1 MSSSSPLKSVA
12 FAVLTVG
19 AAAFAV
25 WLLTVRT
32 SLVTVTQFA
41 VPAAV
46 APAAP
51 VADGFSARDAAAASA
66 EARDA
71 LAAKLRDYLNR
82 EGVRT
87 DEGLLTFKD
96 AAAYQAFLAR
106 ARAAGVEILARIDGL
121 FAVRVRVAD
130 YGTFIGEL
138 GGHANDY
145 AAVAANPILS
155 AEPPPPEARA
165 ARYAVPVGADLLSV
179 LGVRQDNSAWGSGV
193 TVAVLDGGA
202 SPDATLGTRLKYL
215 DIGYGVSG
223 PGSETAHATSVAALV
238 AGASADAR
246 GLAPSASV
254 LSIRVT
260 GTDGLSDTFSVAQ
273 GIYAALDAGAQVINI
288 SLGGYATS
296 TILGSAV
303 EEALAQGVALVA
315 SSGNDQAARLVYP
328 AAYSGVV
335 SVGAVD
341 AAGLQALF
349 SNSGSG
355 LQLTAPGYAI
365 QTAGAAGSR
374 VSFTGTSASAP
385 VVAGAIAAVLSTS
398 PGLTALE
405 AADTL
410 ATYANDGGALGDD
423 PDYGRGSL
431 NMGWTMDRANPAR
444 VDPAISSQTYN
455 RDTGTV
461 SVVVQNRGAQTLS
474 GLTLTTLIEG
484 GTTLTQPLDP
494 LDPATS
500 VAITIPIDRSQF
512 DAEGQLIVRSALAT
526 PAGILDQDTTNNRR
540 TGLISAP

>member
-1 MSSSSPLKSVA
+1 MPTSSPLKSAA
-12 FAVLTVG
+12 FAALTVG
-19 AAAFAV
+19 AAMLTV
-25 WLLTVRT
+25 WLLTER
-32 SLVTVTQFA
+32 SGLVTVTQSI
-41 VPAAV
+41 
-46 APAAP
+46 APDASAP
-51 VADGFSARDAAAASA
+51 STATDFPVRDAATSSA
-66 EARDA
+66 ETRAA
-71 LAAKLRDYLNR
+71 LAAKLRGYLTR

-106 ARAAGVEILARIDGL
+106 ARAAGVDILARIDGL
-121 FAVRVRVAD
+121 FTVRVRVGD
-130 YGTFIGEL
+130 YEKFIGEL
-138 GGHANDY
+138 GGHATDY

-155 AEPPPPEARA
+155 SEPPPPEARA

-202 SPDATLGTRLKYL
+202 YADAALGTRLKYL

-223 PGSETAHATSVAALV
+223 PGSDTAHATSVAALV

-260 GTDGLSDTFSVAQ
+260 GADGLSDTFSVAQ
-273 GIYAALDAGAQVINI
+273 GIYAALAAGAQVINI

-296 TILGSAV
+296 TILGAAV
-303 EEALAQGVALVA
+303 EEALAQGVAIVA
-315 SSGNDQAARLVYP
+315 SSGNDQASRLVYP

-341 AAGLQALF
+341 AAGLQAIF

-365 QTAGAAGSR
+365 QTAGAAGTR

-385 VVAGAIAAVLSTS
+385 VVSGAIAAVLSTT
-398 PGLTALE
+398 PGLTALQ
-405 AADTL
+405 AADVL

-444 VDPAISSQTYN
+444 VDPAISSQTYD

-474 GLTLTTLIEG
+474 GLTLTTVIEG
-484 GTTLTQPLDP
+484 GATLTRTLDP
-494 LDPATS
+494 IDSATS
-500 VAITIPIDRSQF
+500 VAITVPVDRSLF
-512 DAEGQLIVRSALAT
+512 NADGQLIVRSALAT
-526 PAGILDQDTTNNRR
+526 PSGILDQDTTNNRR